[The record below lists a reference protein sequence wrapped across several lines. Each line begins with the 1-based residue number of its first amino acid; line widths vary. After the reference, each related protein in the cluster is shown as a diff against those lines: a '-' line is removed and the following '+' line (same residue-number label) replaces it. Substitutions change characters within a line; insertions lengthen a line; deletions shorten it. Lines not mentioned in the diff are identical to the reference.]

1 MDIKSTGCSEWHKWD
16 LHIHTPYTWLCNQYG
31 QNNDNTFVEKI
42 VESKISAV
50 GLTNYFSFHE
60 NEIFAS
66 DSIRKKLID
75 KGIVVFPNLEFRLS
89 YQNKEGVL
97 CDYHV
102 IFSPDLPNEDIRSFL
117 ENLEI
122 HIGRESKK
130 ASKLTEEE
138 LRSNQLYVDVTNI
151 QKAIDETRIR
161 DSVMLGFM
169 ADGKGESR
177 SSGVSDSICAQ
188 SDFII
193 HSRNS
198 SKKIDE
204 DFKFWT
210 SPNEHKDFVM
220 PIFQS
225 SDSHK
230 LDDIGAKFT
239 WIKGKINFDGLYQTK
254 FNPAERIRFQE
265 NSPSE
270 NKLPQTI
277 IRRIKSK
284 DGDITFSN
292 DLNSFIGK
300 RGGGKSILLKAIAQK
315 ASPEEYRS
323 RFEEQNK
330 IDKDLGWL
338 STTFGDDYEIEWA
351 DGYSNI
357 QEGDGRSILY
367 LPQGYLSNLAYDEYD
382 KVEERNDF
390 ITDLLMKFLDFRN
403 AKDICATYN
412 NKTKNLVEENIG
424 TIVELSKKNRT
435 LKKISHDIG
444 SSSGIKNGVA
454 VLDDKIKQL
463 SKKCN
468 ITDAENKK
476 YQHVT
481 AEMKNLRAKYAIL
494 KQDLSILEKIS
505 LMDNILSVRND
516 IFLGLSDSVKEQ
528 ITSRILDKNK
538 NTLQEIISDERSSL
552 QEQIITI
559 TNTLEDYEKIISK
572 LRSKFVAQKELN
584 ELTNRKL
591 EFEKSIKQLEENE
604 ALILKN
610 EKDINDAI
618 EHISDLY
625 FSYGKITKDIYAS
638 VHLDFLEFSEIV
650 FTVQFSNE
658 NYIRA
663 VEHNMNR
670 SKNSGLSEA
679 SKLLLKDELYEPTT
693 EQLQEVINDVLS
705 DNFVFK
711 TSSGNDKKQ
720 FLSSL
725 LNNPYSVDYL
735 NSIRVKESDTTFDQ
749 MTGGQKAIT
758 MLELIFKL
766 DTNNY
771 PILIDQPEDDLDA
784 NGIATNVVDFIKEQ
798 KEKRQ
803 IFIASHNANLVVC
816 ADSEEIIVADRD
828 VDFSYSS
835 GAIEDKQIRK
845 NIVDILE
852 GGKDALDLRMKK
864 LRIHTSN

>member
-188 SDFII
+188 SDFVI

-239 WIKGKINFDGLYQTK
+239 WIKGKIDFEGLYQTK

-277 IRRIKSK
+277 IRKLKCK
-284 DGDITFSN
+284 DGEIIFSN

-315 ASPEEYRS
+315 ASPEEYRN
-323 RFEEQNK
+323 RFEEQGK
-330 IDKDLGWL
+330 IEKDLNWL
-338 STTFGDDYEIEWA
+338 SKTFGDDYVIEWA
-351 DGYSNI
+351 DGYSNT
-357 QEGDGRSILY
+357 QEGDGRNILY
-367 LPQGYLSNLAYDEYD
+367 LPQGYLSNLAYDEYG
-382 KVEERNDF
+382 KVKERNGF
-390 ITDLLMKFLDFRN
+390 ITDLLMQFQEFRN
-403 AKDICATYN
+403 AQDASASYN
-412 NKTKNLVEENIG
+412 NKTKNLIEENIG
-424 TIVELSKKNRT
+424 AVVELSTKNKT
-435 LKKISHDIG
+435 LKKINLGIG
-444 SSSGIKNGVA
+444 DHKGIKDGISA
-454 VLDDKIKQL
+454 LDGKIKKI
-463 SKKCN
+463 SKKHN
-468 ITDAENKK
+468 ITDEENKE
-476 YQHVT
+476 YQAAT
-481 AEMKNLRAKYAIL
+481 TEIKNFEAELAIVERDLEIL
-494 KQDLSILEKIS
+494 KKIS
-505 LMDNILSVRND
+505 SMDNVLSVRND
-516 IFLGLSDSVKEQ
+516 AFWGLSDLVKKQ
-528 ITSRILDKNK
+528 ITSKILDRNRKTIQK
-538 NTLQEIISDERSSL
+538 VISDEKDSL
-552 QEQIITI
+552 ESQAKNIVKSIKERNEIIKR
-559 TNTLEDYEKIISK
+559 LEP
-572 LRSKFVAQKELN
+572 KFIVQKELSD
-584 ELTNRKL
+584 LTNRKI
-591 EFEKSIKQLEENE
+591 EYEKAIKQLE
-604 ALILKN
+604 KN
-610 EKDINDAI
+610 ETNIKENQKNI
-618 EHISDLY
+618 EKSIDEIVSLY
-625 FSYGKITKDIYAS
+625 FSYKTMSKMIYS
-638 VHLDFLEFSEIV
+638 EVYLNFLEFSEIT
-650 FTVQFSNE
+650 FTVRFSNE
-658 NYIRA
+658 NYATTIEQNINRTKSSELSPTSRA
-663 VEHNMNR
+663 
-670 SKNSGLSEA
+670 
-679 SKLLLKDELYEPTT
+679 LLKDELQELS
-693 EQLQEVINDVLS
+693 EKQLRDVINDVLNDS
-705 DNFVFK
+705 FVFK
-711 TSSGNDKKQ
+711 ASSGSDKKR

-725 LNNPYSVDYL
+725 LSNPYSVDYL
-735 NSIRVKESDTTFDQ
+735 DSIRVKGSDTTFDQ

-758 MLELIFKL
+758 ILELIFKL

-784 NGIATNVVDFIKEQ
+784 NGIATNVVDFIKKQ

-816 ADSEEIIVADRD
+816 ADSEEIIVANRD